1 MSWIG
6 SAHPPGQAVHGSSQT
21 IQMTLTT
28 RLTFLILLVLLQA
41 RTGHASPP
49 QAHLSQT
56 DAALT
61 LDGLATEAF
70 WQDSPVFKDFS
81 VYEPNVGIE
90 QRVNAEAKMVI
101 GPNALYVYVRVD
113 AGEAPIFAPYATR
126 DGSPGDRVVI
136 QIDPFGTGRRGY
148 VFRVNARGVL
158 ADARLTPGRGADNAW
173 DSLFDAA
180 TVQKENGAWAAEIK
194 IPFQSLRFDPKQ
206 KEWLAHI
213 FVHSWFHQQAISW
226 APIDR
231 HQNNWLIQA
240 GRITGFSGQQPGR
253 DIELMPTVAT
263 SWNQDEDGM
272 PACGFGANVGS
283 FEVCGAQLDYG
294 LGLKWG
300 ITPSMTFD
308 AVFNPDFS
316 QVEADPGILD
326 LNSRFSIRLPERRPF
341 FLEGADIFQTDYEV
355 FYSRSVVQ
363 PDSALKLTGRQG
375 DVRVGALSAFDPRED
390 GGYAATEVGRLQLD
404 LGGNATLGTMFVQRD
419 DIFAAEN
426 ILSNTVG
433 GLDGQAFLFKRI
445 NLEGEFFFSRVHEKD
460 TDPSLDVAG
469 KARAVYKTDNF
480 RLQTHYRMVGDNFRS
495 DAGFIPRTGF
505 HEGFIKADAYYRGD
519 GFWARNISPGIWT
532 RYNVSPQGEREDRV
546 FGMNNFWRFGER
558 MWLFGRLEHF
568 GELVRWEID
577 EDTGEEGSVWTEST
591 EFALMYGTSTL
602 QWLDGNAGMVV
613 GQTPIRD
620 PDLFTLA
627 NRDTPF
633 VGWRYG
639 PRANIVLRP
648 THYLTLMCDYNHFI
662 FMDEREG
669 EILGEQPVVR
679 TQGRFF
685 FTRNFNLRYIN
696 QWQPYKKILI
706 NDALLSYVPM
716 PGTVFFAGFRQTDA
730 LDNSAPVER
739 AVFLKYSV
747 LFSF

>member
-1 MSWIG
+1 MRSPVPQPFTLLVGLIAVTTAHA
-6 SAHPPGQAVHGSSQT
+6 SAPTASLP
-21 IQMTLTT
+21 TT
-28 RLTFLILLVLLQA
+28 NETLIL
-41 RTGHASPP
+41 
-49 QAHLSQT
+49 
-56 DAALT
+56 
-61 LDGLATEAF
+61 DGEATEAF
-70 WQDSPVFKDFS
+70 WQQSPKLEGFT
-81 VYEPNVGIE
+81 VYEPNVGID
-90 QRVNAEAKMVI
+90 QRVNAEAKMAI
-101 GPNALYVYVRVD
+101 GPKALYIFVEVK
-113 AGEAPIFAPYATR
+113 AEETPIFAPYATR
-126 DGSPGDRVVI
+126 DASPGDRIVI

-148 VFRVNARGVL
+148 IFRVNARGVL
-158 ADARLTPGRGADNAW
+158 SDARLTPGRDPDNAW

-180 TVQKENGAWAAEIK
+180 TIQSEGGSWTAEIT
-194 IPFQSLRFDPKQ
+194 IPFQSLRFDPNQ

-213 FVHSWFHQQAISW
+213 FVHSWYQQQAISW

-240 GRITGFSGQQPGR
+240 GRISGFSGQKPGR
-253 DIELMPTVAT
+253 DIEVLPMIAT
-263 SWNQDEDGM
+263 LWNQDEDGM
-272 PACGFGANVGS
+272 PACGLGANLGS
-283 FEVCGAQLDYG
+283 FEVCGAQIDYG

-300 ITPSMTFD
+300 VTPSMTFD

-363 PDSALKLTGRQG
+363 PDTAFKLTGRQG

-390 GGYAATEVGRLQLD
+390 GGYAATEVARLQLD

-419 DIFAAEN
+419 EIFAAKN
-426 ILSNTVG
+426 LLSNTVG

-445 NLEGEFFFSRVHEKD
+445 NLEGEFFFSRLHEKD
-460 TDPSLDVAG
+460 NDPVLDMAG
-469 KARAVYKTDNF
+469 KARAVYRTDNF
-480 RLQTHYRMVGDNFRS
+480 RLQTHYRMVGDNFQS

-505 HEGFIKADAYYRGD
+505 QEGFIKADGYYRSD
-519 GFWARNISPGIWT
+519 SFWARNVSPGIWT
-532 RYNVSPQGEREDRV
+532 RYNVSHQGEMEDRV
-546 FGMNNFWRFGER
+546 FGLNNFWRFGER

-577 EDTGEEGSVWTEST
+577 EDTGEKGSVWTEST
-591 EFALMYGTSTL
+591 EFALQYGSRTL
-602 QWLDGNAGMVV
+602 QWLHLNTGMVL

-627 NRDTPF
+627 NRNTPF

-639 PRANIVLRP
+639 PSADIILRP
-648 THYLTLMCDYNHFI
+648 THYLTIQTRYNHFI

-669 EILGEQPVVR
+669 DILGEQPVVR

-716 PGTVFFAGFRQTDA
+716 PGTVFFAGYRQTDT
-730 LDNSAPVER
+730 LDQSAPVER
-739 AVFLKYSV
+739 ALFLKYSV
-747 LFSF
+747 LFSY